1 MALENELEKLGMNK
15 KEALIYLASLK
26 LGLAKASE
34 IARKASVG
42 REAVYYL
49 LKLLQQKGY
58 VSEVIKSGVKYYS
71 ATQPKTIIELID
83 EDRRQKVETVQE
95 ILPDLEALQKMALS
109 KPKIEVYEG
118 VDGFKNVV
126 SKLVEK
132 ENKIVYGYVS
142 EKALH
147 FLPTFHLQFRR
158 KRKER
163 NIKVKMITEK
173 SKLIREMKKRD
184 KEELRE
190 TRFNDQVIKSS
201 ESAYFILDDAVVL
214 IKANEKEQLGVY
226 IKEESNALLQ
236 KKIFEQVWKM
246 SKS

>member
-1 MALENELEKLGMNK
+1 MVLEAELEKLGMSK

-26 LGLAKASE
+26 LGLAKASD
-34 IARKASVG
+34 IAKKAHVG

-58 VSEVIKSGVKYYS
+58 MSEVIKSGVKYYS
-71 ATQPKTIIELID
+71 ATQPKTIIEIID

-95 ILPDLEALQKMALS
+95 ILPDLESLQKMALS

-118 VDGFKNVV
+118 VDGFKTVV
-126 SKLVEK
+126 SKLVENEHK
-132 ENKIVYGYVS
+132 TIYGYVS
-142 EKALH
+142 EKTLH

-163 NIKVKMITEK
+163 RIRVKIITEK
-173 SKLIREMKKRD
+173 SKLTKEMKRRD
-184 KEELRE
+184 KKELRE
-190 TRFNDQVIKSS
+190 TRFNNKVIKSD
-201 ESAYFILDDAVVL
+201 EGTYFILDDAVVL

-226 IKEESNALLQ
+226 IREESNASLQ
-236 KKIFEQVWKM
+236 RKIFEQVWKM
-246 SKS
+246 SE